1 MESWERRL
9 IEEMH
14 LLVDHLAAALEAKDS
29 NQMQRAL
36 DDLVILGEVTTYLSQ
51 RAHED
56 EALALGPALQKTI
69 LDVVALWEKDRGMEL
84 KEWEQGASHEI
95 SGSLNK
101 KRSAA
106 DTPFLRVP
114 KRMQARC
121 GAGRRE

>member
-29 NQMQRAL
+29 NQTQRAL

-51 RAHED
+51 RAHEE

-84 KEWEQGASHEI
+84 KEWEQGASHEF
-95 SGSLNK
+95 
-101 KRSAA
+101 
-106 DTPFLRVP
+106 PVH
-114 KRMQARC
+114 
-121 GAGRRE
+121 